1 VTGAATPPPALRA
14 WPFPWAEDRVSPPI
28 LSRRAWIL
36 LVAVLL
42 LLHFGALLAAT
53 RIGNFD
59 SQPNRDHAH
68 GMRQILR
75 QGYPT
80 VTWWPPGFAYY
91 MAGKTLLTRALG
103 LPYWAGKLLL
113 DPLVFV
119 AAGVLSTRLGLLL
132 TRHRGFAVASGLVLA
147 SAPLFALA
155 SAEDLAEL
163 LFQPF
168 FLAAL
173 WLLVRELQREGG
185 PTVRGLLAAGATVG
199 LATLVRGNSQFLL
212 LALAPV
218 LWWVAR
224 QRGSRRPIVAA
235 AWMLGIA
242 LCAQAL
248 VQLPWALVQRRSGA
262 SGLMAANVFYR
273 SFYNGM
279 ARQRGFR
286 IGDEVRI
293 SDAPN
298 DNSVRGLVRF
308 HLRWLREDPVALA
321 RIYAVKLTRA
331 WYLSSSGRWNRHI
344 AVLHAPIWVLSFAG
358 AVAWAARARADPAL
372 WLALSVIGYMW
383 LVASLASGLARYTA
397 SLYGLLGMLACV
409 PVLLVAR
416 RAGRRLAIAGS
427 PDARD
432 TAGVR

>member
-1 VTGAATPPPALRA
+1 VAL
-14 WPFPWAEDRVSPPI
+14 
-28 LSRRAWIL
+28 L
-36 LVAVLL
+36 LV
-42 LLHFGALLAAT
+42 LHFAALWAAT

-59 SQPNRDHAH
+59 WEPNKDHAH
-68 GMRQILR
+68 GMRQILQ

-91 MAGKTLLTRALG
+91 MAGKTLLTQALG
-103 LPYWAGKLLL
+103 LPYWTGKLLL

-119 AAGVLSTRLGLLL
+119 AAGLLSTRLGLLL
-132 TRHRGFAVASGLVLA
+132 TRHRGLAIASGLGLS

-163 LFQPF
+163 LFQPI

-173 WLLVRELQREGG
+173 WLLVRELQRVEG
-185 PTVRGLLAAGATVG
+185 PRVRGLLAAGATVG

-218 LWWVAR
+218 FWWVSHRRGAR
-224 QRGSRRPIVAA
+224 RAFAA
-235 AWMLGIA
+235 AVWTLGIA
-242 LCAQAL
+242 LFAQAM

-286 IGDEVRI
+286 VGDEVRA

-298 DNSVRGLVRF
+298 DNSALGLVRF
-308 HLRWLREDPVALA
+308 HLRWLRDDPGALA

-344 AVLHAPIWVLSFAG
+344 AALHAPIWGLAIGGVML
-358 AVAWAARARADPAL
+358 WIARARADPTL
-372 WLALSVIGYMW
+372 WLALSVVGYMW

-397 SLYGLLGMLACV
+397 SLYGLLGMLAGV
-409 PVLLVAR
+409 PLLLLAR
-416 RAGRRLAIAGS
+416 RAFGTRVAALTS
-427 PDARD
+427 PP
-432 TAGVR
+432 